1 MESREWRPFFAT
13 KEIVRD
19 YEVLR
24 LYWEEAR
31 NAGRED
37 LVDASMLTEE
47 DFRFIEREASRSG
60 RSLYELMS
68 IASERFRSRVSGD
81 IASKAFARLGV
92 NLSEEEAAERLA
104 WILAGWLIEASKE
117 FKIIWFRPA
126 TID

>member
-1 MESREWRPFFAT
+1 M
-13 KEIVRD
+13 RD

-37 LVDASMLTEE
+37 LVDASILTEE
-47 DFRFIEREASRSG
+47 DFRFVEREASRSS

-81 IASKAFARLGV
+81 IASRAFARLGV
-92 NLSEEEAAERLA
+92 ALSEEEAAERLA
-104 WILAGWLIEASKE
+104 WVLAGWLIEASKE
-117 FKIIWFRPA
+117 FRIIWFRL
-126 TID
+126 TTVE